1 MKTFY
6 VDIKTIDPVKRQ
18 GMFERNMA
26 DFKGK

>member
-6 VDIKTIDPVKRQ
+6 VYIKTIDRVKGQ
-18 GMFERNMA
+18 SMFERNMT

>member
-6 VDIKTIDPVKRQ
+6 VNIKTIDRVKRQ
-18 GMFERNMA
+18 SMFERSMT

>member
-6 VDIKTIDPVKRQ
+6 VNIKTIDRVKRQ
-18 GMFERNMA
+18 SMFERNKT